1 MPFVI
6 NGTTGI
12 NLSTQPLG
20 GTLPDANAPSGSV
33 IQVRELMLTTYTSNG
48 NFSSNGNDGYQD
60 VSGYTL
66 SITPS
71 SASSKIIVM
80 VNTWISSQRIWM
92 RLVRN
97 STVIGVGDAVGG
109 INQQAGMYNYYNQGL
124 PVAYTWMD
132 SPNTTSPTTYKLQ
145 IGGETNIT
153 TVFVGTAQATQSGGP
168 VNEYPPLVRTMIL
181 WEIAA

>member
-1 MPFVI
+1 MPIAI
-6 NGTTGI
+6 NGTGTISGV
-12 NLSTQPLG
+12 SAG
-20 GTLPDANAPSGSV
+20 GLTSASNGRVL
-33 IQVRELMLTTYTSNG
+33 QVRELMLTTYTSNG
-48 NFSSNGNDGYQD
+48 NFSSETNTGYQD

-92 RLVRN
+92 RVVRD

-109 INQQAGMYNYYNQGL
+109 VNQQAGMYNHVTQGL
-124 PVAYTWMD
+124 PIAYQWMD
-132 SPNTTSPTTYKLQ
+132 SPNTTSSVNYKVQ

-153 TVFVGTAQATQSGGP
+153 AAFIGAAQATQSVGP
-168 VNEYPPLVRTMIL
+168 QNQYPSLVRTMLL